1 MTLISVEHILYAPVP
16 YKGYSIRAKS
26 KGANVDSFKSAFKD
40 WMIPFDQSMITR
52 DFLEKVLIVTKE
64 RFYLARVFQAPG
76 LDELKRSGVV
86 SHIADVPTDLVQKNN
101 FAITS
106 VDSSMKEFIK
116 NEGIPTGEIKPLK
129 TPLTPKGDIETE
141 IVRRTLPKDSARRI
155 LEATTQKK
163 FKVFIIYEGRERDL
177 LSYGLARMVSAVSP
191 YEFIVASENIKRDVL
206 FLHEGALIIGKKLPI
221 WARIKGWTII
231 NLRKSE
237 RSESNKSID
246 VIMKEI
252 YGGDS
257 GQY

>member
-1 MTLISVEHILYAPVP
+1 MTTISIEHIFYAPVP
-16 YKGYSIRAKS
+16 YKGYSLRAKS
-26 KGANVDSFKSAFKD
+26 KDANVDLFKTAFKD
-40 WMIPFDQSMITR
+40 WMIPFDQSIITR

-86 SHIADVPTDLVQKNN
+86 SHIADIPVDIIQKNN
-101 FAITS
+101 IAIAS
-106 VDSSMKEFIK
+106 VDSSMKEFI
-116 NEGIPTGEIKPLK
+116 NDEGIPMGEIKSLRIPLS
-129 TPLTPKGDIETE
+129 PKGNIETE
-141 IVRRTLPKDSARRI
+141 TVCRNIPKDSARKI
-155 LEATTQKK
+155 LEAAIQKK
-163 FKVFIIYEGRERDL
+163 FKVFIIYGGRERDL

-206 FLHEGALIIGKKLPI
+206 FLHEGALIVGKKLPL

-231 NLRKSE
+231 NLHKSE
-237 RSESNKSID
+237 RSASNKSINM
-246 VIMKEI
+246 IIKEF

>member
-1 MTLISVEHILYAPVP
+1 MTTISIEHIFYAPVP
-16 YKGYSIRAKS
+16 YKGYSLRAKS
-26 KGANVDSFKSAFKD
+26 KDANVDLFKTAFKD
-40 WMIPFDQSMITR
+40 WMIPFDQSIITG

-86 SHIADVPTDLVQKNN
+86 SHIADIPVDIIQKNN
-101 FAITS
+101 IAIAS
-106 VDSSMKEFIK
+106 VDSSMKEFI
-116 NEGIPTGEIKPLK
+116 NDEGIPTGEIKPLK
-129 TPLTPKGDIETE
+129 IPFTPKGNVETE
-141 IVRRTLPKDSARRI
+141 TVRRILPKDSARKI
-155 LEATTQKK
+155 LETSTQKK
-163 FKVFIIYEGRERDL
+163 FKVFIIYGGREKDL
-177 LSYGLARMVSAVSP
+177 FSYGLARIVSAVSP

-206 FLHEGALIIGKKLPI
+206 FLHEGALIVGKKLPI